1 MGPEE
6 GQTGKEV
13 TEWTG
18 GKEGMEENDTW
29 IVHWE
34 GGE

>member
-18 GKEGMEENDTW
+18 GKEGMEENDT
-29 IVHWE
+29 
-34 GGE
+34 